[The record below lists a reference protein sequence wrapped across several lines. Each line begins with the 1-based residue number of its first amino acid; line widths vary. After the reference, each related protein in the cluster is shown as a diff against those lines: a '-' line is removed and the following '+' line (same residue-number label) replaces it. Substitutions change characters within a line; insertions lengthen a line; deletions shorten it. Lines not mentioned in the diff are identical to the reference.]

1 MVDINPTVISGK
13 WERGYALD
21 VHTTS
26 SKLVGRDAQ
35 GKPMF
40 DTTRS
45 PMGELVNRL
54 KYRSDRSAAA
64 EIIDAAVLFL
74 SPRRANVDVIVPVPP
89 SNERSFQPVYV
100 VAEGIG
106 AALRIPVIYCVSTT
120 RAPKQLKG
128 IDTPEL
134 RAQAVACLYAV
145 VAAHVAGKRVL
156 LFDDVFRSGT
166 TMNAITSVL
175 LDDAKVAKVYAL
187 TMTYTRSNR

>member
-1 MVDINPTVISGK
+1 MILGK
-13 WERGYALD
+13 WEKGYALD

-26 SKLVGRDAQ
+26 STLISRDAD
-35 GKPMF
+35 GKPRF
-40 DTTRS
+40 RTEHS

-54 KYRSDRSAAA
+54 KYHGDRSAAA
-64 EIIDAAVLFL
+64 EIINAAVRFL

-89 SNERSFQPVYV
+89 SNERDFQPVYV
-100 VAEGIG
+100 VADGIG
-106 AALRIPVIYCVSTT
+106 ATLRIPVAHCVSTT
-120 RAPKQLKG
+120 RAPSQLKG

-134 RAQAVACLYAV
+134 RAQAVAGLYTV
-145 VAAHVAGKRVL
+145 VAAHVTGKRVL

-187 TMTYTRSNR
+187 TMTHTRSNR